1 MTAANAGGEVSQ
13 ASFPLRPRLGWS
25 VRTRLALILLAGLA
39 LRLALMPFGSFRSDA
54 DAQRAW
60 ATRLVTK
67 PLDHFY
73 AVNVP
78 PDHLPGDMWLLY
90 GLGQLY
96 RWLAG
101 GARFDE
107 RGFLLLLK
115 LVPCL
120 ADVGVGLALFLL
132 ANALASPRAGLWA
145 AAVYECSPASLF
157 LSAIWGQWDALS
169 TMLALLALW
178 ATVARRPAWALPLL
192 AYAACVKPVFGALLP
207 LLLLAGWFERDPT
220 RSRRAKWRSLV
231 VGALAAWGL
240 LLALC
245 LPFGVGVPPFDAT
258 TSLRARL
265 AWAWESNG
273 SRVSYNAF
281 NLWRTPLLRGH
292 ALDSELGWFGWSLET
307 WGQLLT
313 LAVYLV
319 ILGVYAR
326 DRTRRGLL
334 WAALATMLTLAMLPT
349 RSHERY
355 PLPAVALALLLA
367 ALDGRAAA
375 RWLAGLLSLTFFV
388 NLYWSYGLAND
399 APRMHWTY
407 ATHAVGYVVASLNV
421 ALLGLAL
428 AQGPWRVARV
438 QSQATNDR

>member
-1 MTAANAGGEVSQ
+1 MTAAKAGGEVTQ
-13 ASFPLRPRLGWS
+13 AAFPLRLNWS
-25 VRTRLALILLAGLA
+25 VRTRLALSLLAGLA
-39 LRLALMPFGSFRSDA
+39 LRLLLAPFGSFKSDA

-60 ATRLVTK
+60 ATRLVTQ

-73 AVNVP
+73 AVSVP

-96 RWLAG
+96 RWLSG
-101 GARFDE
+101 GLRFDHSD
-107 RGFLLLLK
+107 FLLLLK
-115 LVPCL
+115 LAPCL
-120 ADVGVGLALFLL
+120 ADVGIGLALFLL
-132 ANALASPRAGLWA
+132 ASALASPRAGLWA
-145 AAVYECSPASLF
+145 AAVYAFGPAPLF

-178 ATVARRPAWALPLL
+178 AIVVRRPAWALPLL
-192 AYAACVKPVFGALLP
+192 TAAASVKPVFGALLP
-207 LLLLAGWFERDPT
+207 LFLLAGWLGREPG
-220 RSRRAKWRSLV
+220 RRAGWRSL
-231 VGALAAWGL
+231 ALGSLASWGL

-245 LPFGVGVPPFDAT
+245 LPFGVGVPPFSAD

-273 SRVSYNAF
+273 ARLSYNAF

-292 ALDSELGWFGWSLET
+292 TLDSELGWFGWSLET

-319 ILGVYAR
+319 ILSVYAR
-326 DRTRRGLL
+326 DRTRRGLV

-355 PLPAVALALLLA
+355 LLPAVALAILLA
-367 ALDGRAAA
+367 ALDGRAAS

-388 NLYWSYGLAND
+388 NLYWSYSLTNE
-399 APRMHWTY
+399 APRTHWMY
-407 ATHAVGYVVASLNV
+407 ATHAVGYVFASLNV
-421 ALLGLAL
+421 ALLALAL
-428 AQGPWRVARV
+428 WQGPWRAARV
-438 QSQATNDR
+438 QSRATDVG